1 MKKVAII
8 GAGISGLFIANLFKR
23 NKKYQV
29 NIFERNSLINSK
41 EGYGIQLSVNSI
53 KLLNK
58 IQFDKLENSEKFN
71 PDKINF
77 YSVKNSNKICELNIS
92 DFNTE
97 NCKYTTLKRSSLIN
111 FLKKDLEK
119 EIKFDHTISKIEQ
132 QDQIVKIS
140 FENNEIYEFDYLII
154 SDGVFSKSKNLL
166 SKNQI
171 EPKFNDTLA
180 IRGIIPSSSNI
191 ADKKNISLFLGP
203 NFHYVIYPVSP
214 NGDLNFIAVMKFKL
228 SRNEQ
233 KDFSLFKDDNYIRKI
248 LEKVPHLNK
257 KFFESINDLKI
268 YPVFVSHDFF
278 EVNNNNI
285 HLIGD
290 AFFAFS
296 PSFAQGASQSI
307 EGAYELFE
315 NIENNT
321 ESNFFRKRVDKI
333 KMVNNRSK
341 FNQFAFHLSN
351 PLTTLLRNIFLK
363 RLVRNKK
370 FLESYLGKIYKI
382 IYKFY
387 RYNFLKTFYF

>member
-29 NIFERNSLINSK
+29 TIFERNSLINLR

-58 IQFDKLENSEKFN
+58 IQFDKLENNEKFN

-77 YSVKNSNKICELNIS
+77 YSAKDSNKICELNLS
-92 DFNTE
+92 EFNTE

-166 SKNQI
+166 SNNRI

-180 IRGIIPSSSNI
+180 IRGVIPSSSNM
-191 ADKKNISLFLGP
+191 ADKKNISLFLGS

-214 NGDLNFIAVMKFKL
+214 NGDLNFIALMKFKI
-228 SRNEQ
+228 SKDEQ
-233 KDFSLFKDDNYIRKI
+233 KDFSLFKDDNFIRKI

-257 KFFESINDLKI
+257 EFFDSFNDLKI

-307 EGAYELFE
+307 EGAHELFE

-321 ESNFFRKRVDKI
+321 ESNFFRNRVDKI

-363 RLVRNKK
+363 RLVKNKK
-370 FLESYLGKIYKI
+370 FLEGYLGKIYK
-382 IYKFY
+382 
-387 RYNFLKTFYF
+387 N

>member
-1 MKKVAII
+1 MKKVAVI

-29 NIFERNSLINSK
+29 TIFERNSLINLK

-58 IQFDKLENSEKFN
+58 IQFDKLENNEKFN

-92 DFNTE
+92 NFNTE
-97 NCKYTTLKRSSLIN
+97 KCKYTTLKRSSLIN
-111 FLKKDLEK
+111 FLKQDLEK
-119 EIKFDHTISKIEQ
+119 EIKFEHTISKIEQ
-132 QDQIVKIS
+132 QDQIVKIT
-140 FENNEIYEFDYLII
+140 FENNEIHEFDYLII
-154 SDGVFSKSKNLL
+154 SDGVFSKSKSLL

-180 IRGIIPSSSNI
+180 IRGIIPSSLNM
-191 ADKKNISLFLGP
+191 ADKKNISLFLGS

-214 NGDLNFIAVMKFKL
+214 NGDLNFIGLMKFKL
-228 SRNEQ
+228 SEDEQ
-233 KDFSLFKDDNYIRKI
+233 KDYSLFNDNIFINKI
-248 LEKVPHLNK
+248 LDKVPHLNNE
-257 KFFESINDLKI
+257 FFDNINDLKI
-268 YPVFVSHDFF
+268 YPVFVSRDFF

-290 AFFAFS
+290 AFFAFP

-321 ESNFFRKRVDKI
+321 EDNFFRNRVNKT

-351 PLTTLLRNIFLK
+351 PLTKSLRNIFLK
-363 RLVRNKK
+363 RLVKNKK
-370 FLESYLGKIYKI
+370 FLEGYLGKIYK
-382 IYKFY
+382 
-387 RYNFLKTFYF
+387 N

>member
-1 MKKVAII
+1 MKKVAVI

-23 NKKYQV
+23 NKKYKV
-29 NIFERNSLINSK
+29 TIFERNSLINLK

-58 IQFDKLENSEKFN
+58 IQFDKLENNEKFN

-92 DFNTE
+92 NFNTE
-97 NCKYTTLKRSSLIN
+97 KCKYTTLKRSSLIN
-111 FLKKDLEK
+111 FLKQDLEK
-119 EIKFDHTISKIEQ
+119 EIKFEHTILKIEQ
-132 QDQIVKIS
+132 HDQIVKIT
-140 FENNEIYEFDYLII
+140 FENNEIHEFDYLII
-154 SDGVFSKSKNLL
+154 SDGVFSKSKSLL

-180 IRGIIPSSSNI
+180 IRGIIPSSLNM
-191 ADKKNISLFLGP
+191 ADKKNISLFLGS

-214 NGDLNFIAVMKFKL
+214 NGDLNFIGLMKFKL
-228 SRNEQ
+228 SEDEQ
-233 KDFSLFKDDNYIRKI
+233 KDYSLFNDNIFINKI
-248 LEKVPHLNK
+248 LDKVPHLNNE
-257 KFFESINDLKI
+257 FFDNINDLKI
-268 YPVFVSHDFF
+268 YPVFVSRDFF

-290 AFFAFS
+290 AFFAFP

-321 ESNFFRKRVDKI
+321 EDNFFRNRVNKT

-363 RLVRNKK
+363 RLVKNKK
-370 FLESYLGKIYKI
+370 FLESYLGKIYK
-382 IYKFY
+382 
-387 RYNFLKTFYF
+387 N

>member
-1 MKKVAII
+1 MKKVAVI

-23 NKKYQV
+23 NEKYQV
-29 NIFERNSLINSK
+29 TIFERNSLIDLK

-58 IQFDKLENSEKFN
+58 IQFDKLENNEKFN

-92 DFNTE
+92 DFNNE
-97 NCKYTTLKRSSLIN
+97 NCKYTTLKRSSLIK

-119 EIKFDHTISKIEQ
+119 EIKFNHTISKIEKQ
-132 QDQIVKIS
+132 GQIVKIA
-140 FENNEIYEFDYLII
+140 FENNEAYEFDYLII

-166 SKNQI
+166 SKSKIQ
-171 EPKFNDTLA
+171 PKYDDTLA

-191 ADKKNISLFLGP
+191 ADKKNISLFLGS

-214 NGDLNFIAVMKFKL
+214 DGDLNFIAVMKYKL
-228 SRNEQ
+228 SEDEQ
-233 KDFSLFKDDNYIRKI
+233 KDFSLFKDDNFIKKI
-248 LEKVPHLNK
+248 LEKVPQLSME
-257 KFFESINDLKI
+257 FFDNINDLKI

-278 EVNNNNI
+278 EFNNNYI
-285 HLIGD
+285 HLVGD

-321 ESNFFRKRVDKI
+321 ENNFFRNRVDKI

-363 RLVRNKK
+363 RLVKNKK
-370 FLESYLGKIYKI
+370 FLEGYLGKIYK
-382 IYKFY
+382 
-387 RYNFLKTFYF
+387 N

>member
-1 MKKVAII
+1 MKKVAVI

-29 NIFERNSLINSK
+29 TIFERNSLIDLK

-58 IQFDKLENSEKFN
+58 IQFDKLENNEKFN

-119 EIKFDHTISKIEQ
+119 EIKFNHTISKIEQ
-132 QDQIVKIS
+132 QDQIVKIA
-140 FENNEIYEFDYLII
+140 FENNEVYEFDYLII

-171 EPKFNDTLA
+171 EPKFNNTLA
-180 IRGIIPSSSNI
+180 IRGIIPSSSHI
-191 ADKKNISLFLGP
+191 ADKKNISLFLGS

-214 NGDLNFIAVMKFKL
+214 NGDLNFIAVMKYKL
-228 SRNEQ
+228 SEDEQ
-233 KDFSLFKDDNYIRKI
+233 KDFSLFKDDNFIKKI
-248 LEKVPHLNK
+248 LEKVPQLNK
-257 KFFESINDLKI
+257 EFFDSINDLKI
-268 YPVFVSHDFF
+268 YPVFISHDFF
-278 EVNNNNI
+278 EVNNKNI

-290 AFFAFS
+290 AFFAFP

-315 NIENNT
+315 NIEKNI
-321 ESNFFRKRVDKI
+321 ESNFFRNRVYKT

-363 RLVRNKK
+363 RLVKNKK
-370 FLESYLGKIYKI
+370 FLEGYLGKIYK
-382 IYKFY
+382 
-387 RYNFLKTFYF
+387 N

>member
-1 MKKVAII
+1 MKKVAVI

-23 NKKYQV
+23 NEKYQV
-29 NIFERNSLINSK
+29 TIFERNSLIDLK

-58 IQFDKLENSEKFN
+58 IQFDKLENNKKFN

-97 NCKYTTLKRSSLIN
+97 NCKYTTLKRSSLID
-111 FLKKDLEK
+111 FLKKDIEK
-119 EIKFDHTISKIEQ
+119 EIKFNHTISTIEQ
-132 QDQIVKIS
+132 QDQIVKIA
-140 FENNEIYEFDYLII
+140 FENNEAYEFDYLII

-166 SKNQI
+166 SKNKIQ
-171 EPKFNDTLA
+171 PKYDDTLA

-191 ADKKNISLFLGP
+191 ADKKNISLFLGS

-214 NGDLNFIAVMKFKL
+214 DGDLNFIALMKYKL
-228 SRNEQ
+228 SEDEQ
-233 KDFSLFKDDNYIRKI
+233 KDFSLFKDDNFIKKI
-248 LEKVPHLNK
+248 LEKVPQLSME
-257 KFFESINDLKI
+257 FFDNINDLKI

-278 EVNNNNI
+278 EFNNNNI
-285 HLIGD
+285 HLVGD

-321 ESNFFRKRVDKI
+321 KSNFFRNRVDKI

-351 PLTTLLRNIFLK
+351 PLTTFLRNIFLK
-363 RLVRNKK
+363 RLVKNKK
-370 FLESYLGKIYKI
+370 FLEGYLGKIYK
-382 IYKFY
+382 
-387 RYNFLKTFYF
+387 N

>member
-1 MKKVAII
+1 MKKVAVI

-23 NKKYQV
+23 NEKYQV
-29 NIFERNSLINSK
+29 TIFERNSLIDLK

-58 IQFDKLENSEKFN
+58 IQFDKLENNKKFN

-97 NCKYTTLKRSSLIN
+97 NCKYTTLKRSSLID

-119 EIKFDHTISKIEQ
+119 EIKFNHTISTIEQ
-132 QDQIVKIS
+132 QDQIVKIA
-140 FENNEIYEFDYLII
+140 FENNEAYEFDYLII

-171 EPKFNDTLA
+171 QPKFNDTLA

-191 ADKKNISLFLGP
+191 ADKKNISLFLGS
-203 NFHYVIYPVSP
+203 NFHYVIYPVSHD
-214 NGDLNFIAVMKFKL
+214 GDLNFIAVMKFKL
-228 SRNEQ
+228 SEDEQ
-233 KDFSLFKDDNYIRKI
+233 KDYSLFNDDFFINKI
-248 LEKVPHLNK
+248 LEKIPHKNK
-257 KFFESINDLKI
+257 KLFDDIENLKI
-268 YPVFVSHDFF
+268 YPVFISRDFF
-278 EVNNNNI
+278 KVKSNNI

-290 AFFAFS
+290 AFFAFP

-321 ESNFFRKRVDKI
+321 ESNFFRNRVNKTR
-333 KMVNNRSK
+333 MVSNRSK
-341 FNQFAFHLSN
+341 FNQFTFHLSN
-351 PLTTLLRNIFLK
+351 PLNIFVRNMFLK
-363 RLVRNKK
+363 RLVKNKK
-370 FLESYLGKIYKI
+370 FLESYLGRIYK
-382 IYKFY
+382 
-387 RYNFLKTFYF
+387 N

>member
-1 MKKVAII
+1 MKKVAVI
-8 GAGISGLFIANLFKR
+8 GAGISGLFITNLFKR
-23 NKKYQV
+23 INKYQV
-29 NIFERNSLINSK
+29 TIFERNSLIDLK

-58 IQFDKLENSEKFN
+58 IQFDRLEKSEKFN
-71 PDKINF
+71 PHKINF

-97 NCKYTTLKRSSLIN
+97 NCKYTTLKRSSLID

-119 EIKFDHTISKIEQ
+119 EIKFNHTISTIEQ
-132 QDQIVKIS
+132 QDQIVKIA
-140 FENNEIYEFDYLII
+140 FENNEAYEFDYLII

-171 EPKFNDTLA
+171 QPKYDNTLA

-191 ADKKNISLFLGP
+191 ADKKNISLFLGS

-214 NGDLNFIAVMKFKL
+214 DGDLNFIAVMKYKL
-228 SRNEQ
+228 SEDEQ
-233 KDFSLFKDDNYIRKI
+233 KDFSLFKDDNFIKKI
-248 LEKVPHLNK
+248 LEKVPQLSK
-257 KFFESINDLKI
+257 EFFDSINDLKI
-268 YPVFVSHDFF
+268 YPIFVSHDFF
-278 EVNNNNI
+278 EFNNNNI

-307 EGAYELFE
+307 EGAYELFQ

-321 ESNFFRKRVDKI
+321 ERNFFKNRVDKA

-341 FNQFAFHLSN
+341 LNLFAFHLSS
-351 PLTTLLRNIFLK
+351 PLTTFIRNIFLK
-363 RLVRNKK
+363 RLVKNKK
-370 FLESYLGKIYKI
+370 FLESYLGKV
-382 IYKFY
+382 Y
-387 RYNFLKTFYF
+387 RN

>member
-1 MKKVAII
+1 MKKVAVI

-23 NKKYQV
+23 NEKYQV
-29 NIFERNSLINSK
+29 TIFERNSLIDLK

-58 IQFDKLENSEKFN
+58 IQFDKLESNKKFN

-97 NCKYTTLKRSSLIN
+97 NCKYTTLKRSSLID

-119 EIKFDHTISKIEQ
+119 EIKFNHTISTIEQ
-132 QDQIVKIS
+132 QDQIVKIA
-140 FENNEIYEFDYLII
+140 FENNEAYEFDYLII

-166 SKNQI
+166 SKNKIQ
-171 EPKFNDTLA
+171 PKYDDTLA

-191 ADKKNISLFLGP
+191 ADKKNISLFLGS

-214 NGDLNFIAVMKFKL
+214 DGDLNFIAVMKYKL
-228 SRNEQ
+228 SEDEQ
-233 KDFSLFKDDNYIRKI
+233 KDFSLFEDDNFIKKI
-248 LEKVPHLNK
+248 LEKVPQLSME
-257 KFFESINDLKI
+257 FFDNINDLKI
-268 YPVFVSHDFF
+268 YPIFVSHDFF
-278 EVNNNNI
+278 EFNNNNI
-285 HLIGD
+285 HLVGD

-321 ESNFFRKRVDKI
+321 KSNFFRNRVDKI

-351 PLTTLLRNIFLK
+351 PLTTFLRNIFLK
-363 RLVRNKK
+363 RLVKNKK
-370 FLESYLGKIYKI
+370 FLEGYLGKIYK
-382 IYKFY
+382 
-387 RYNFLKTFYF
+387 N

>member
-1 MKKVAII
+1 MKKVAVI
-8 GAGISGLFIANLFKR
+8 GAGISGLFIGNLFKR
-23 NKKYQV
+23 NEKYQV
-29 NIFERNSLINSK
+29 TIFEKNSLIDLK
-41 EGYGIQLSVNSI
+41 EGYGIQLSVNSV

-58 IQFDKLENSEKFN
+58 IQFNTLENNDKFN

-92 DFNTE
+92 EFNTE

-119 EIKFDHTISKIEQ
+119 EIKFNHTISRIEQ
-132 QDQIVKIS
+132 QDQIVKIT
-140 FENNEIYEFDYLII
+140 FENNEVYKFDYLIV

-171 EPKFNDTLA
+171 EPKFDDTLA

-203 NFHYVIYPVSP
+203 NFHYVIYPVSRD
-214 NGDLNFIAVMKFKL
+214 GDLNFIAVMKYKL
-228 SRNEQ
+228 SEDEQ
-233 KDFSLFKDDNYIRKI
+233 KDFSLFKDDNFIKKI
-248 LEKVPHLNK
+248 LEKVPQLSK
-257 KFFESINDLKI
+257 EFFDSINDLKI

-278 EVNNNNI
+278 EFNNNNI

-321 ESNFFRKRVDKI
+321 KSNFFRNRVDKI

-351 PLTTLLRNIFLK
+351 PLTTFFRNIFLK
-363 RLVRNKK
+363 RLVKNKK
-370 FLESYLGKIYKI
+370 FLEGYLGKIYK
-382 IYKFY
+382 
-387 RYNFLKTFYF
+387 N

>member
-1 MKKVAII
+1 MKKVAVI
-8 GAGISGLFIANLFKR
+8 GAGISGLFIANLFRR
-23 NKKYQV
+23 NEKYQV
-29 NIFERNSLINSK
+29 TIFERNSLIDLK
-41 EGYGIQLSVNSI
+41 EGYGIQLSVNSV

-58 IQFDKLENSEKFN
+58 IQFDALENDEKFN

-97 NCKYTTLKRSSLIN
+97 NCKYTTLKRSSLID

-119 EIKFDHTISKIEQ
+119 EIKFNHTISTIEQ
-132 QDQIVKIS
+132 QDQIVKIA
-140 FENNEIYEFDYLII
+140 FENNEAYEFDYLII

-166 SKNQI
+166 SKNKIQ
-171 EPKFNDTLA
+171 PKYDDTLA

-191 ADKKNISLFLGP
+191 ADKKNISLFLGS

-214 NGDLNFIAVMKFKL
+214 DGDLNFIAVMKYKL
-228 SRNEQ
+228 SEDEQ
-233 KDFSLFKDDNYIRKI
+233 KDFSLFKDDNFIKKI
-248 LEKVPHLNK
+248 LEKVPQLSME
-257 KFFESINDLKI
+257 FFDNINDLKI

-278 EVNNNNI
+278 EFNNNNI
-285 HLIGD
+285 HLVGD

-321 ESNFFRKRVDKI
+321 KSNFFRNRVDKI

-351 PLTTLLRNIFLK
+351 PLTTFLRNILLK
-363 RLVRNKK
+363 KLVKNKK
-370 FLESYLGKIYKI
+370 FLEGYLGKIYK
-382 IYKFY
+382 
-387 RYNFLKTFYF
+387 N